1 MSVFK
6 LLPRRDDFQVKDLTA
21 PFKLVMTEGNFVST
35 ETKELFKNL
44 LIECYNKST
53 GLKEKHAS
61 AMWDNF
67 DRLNDK
73 TTAGFIGLIAEAMT
87 EKTIVYIV
95 YDNTTGVIRKATS
108 QEQAEIRKDYKEK
121 AKSSIGIMAN
131 FTKYDKADII
141 KLYYTL
147 LYNVVDGLNVSINV
161 MKAIKYLA
169 DKLREKISKASSED
183 IIKQAKEIVQNLTEG
198 KPVLLDANDKLE
210 STTIDVK
217 PVESAVDFICGRIA
231 GEMRVS
237 LSYVNGKMTSG
248 ISSTGEADEQAN
260 ERGIEIIF
268 NSIFKPCADSLFN
281 ANIKFVSDNYHRLK
295 AYSSILPTIESSDI
309 IEEQQKEEFVKE
321 MFNER

>member
-1 MSVFK
+1 MSAFK
-6 LLPRRDDFQVKDLTA
+6 LLPRRDDFQVKDLNA
-21 PFKLVMTEGNFVST
+21 PFQLIMNEANFIQT
-35 ETKELFKNL
+35 ETKELYKNL
-44 LIECYNKST
+44 LIECYNKSA
-53 GLKEKHAS
+53 GLSAKQSS

-87 EKTIVYIV
+87 EKAIVYIV
-95 YDNTTGVIRKATS
+95 YDETSGVIRKATS

-121 AKSSIGIMAN
+121 AKSSVGVMAN
-131 FTKYDKADII
+131 FTKYDKTDVI
-141 KLYYTL
+141 KLYYAL

-183 IIKQAKEIVQNLTEG
+183 IINQAKAIVNNLRDG

-210 STTIDVK
+210 STTLDIK
-217 PVESAVDFICGRIA
+217 PVESAVDFITGRIA

-260 ERGIEIIF
+260 ERGIEILF
-268 NSIFKPCADSLFN
+268 NSVFKPCADSLFN
-281 ANIKFVSDNYHRLK
+281 TDIKFISDNYYRLK
-295 AYSSILPTIESSDI
+295 AYSNILPSIESSDLI
-309 IEEQQKEEFVKE
+309 NDQQKADFVKE
-321 MFNER
+321 MFNGR

>member
-6 LLPRRDDFQVKDLTA
+6 LLPRRDDFQVTDLTA
-21 PFKLVMTEGNFVST
+21 PFKLVMTKGNIVLT

-53 GLKEKHAS
+53 GLKEKEAS

-73 TTAGFIGLIAEAMT
+73 TTAGFIGLNAEAMT
-87 EKTIVYIV
+87 EKTIVYIF
-95 YDNTTGVIRKATS
+95 YDKTTGVIRKATS
-108 QEQAEIRKDYKEK
+108 QEQSEIRKDYKEQ

-131 FTKYDKADII
+131 FTKYDKSDII
-141 KLYYTL
+141 KLYYAL

-169 DKLREKISKASSED
+169 DQFREKISKASSED
-183 IIKQAKEIVQNLTEG
+183 IIKQAKAIIQNLKDG
-198 KPVLLDANDKLE
+198 NPVLLDANDKLE

-217 PVESAVDFICGRIA
+217 PVESAVDFNSGRIA

-281 ANIKFVSDNYHRLK
+281 TNIKFVSDNYHRLK